1 MPRLISLQHLLGALL
16 MLGTAGA
23 APAQPAAPF
32 APPSA
37 PPSAPAAYAL
47 DRTEVH
53 RLHSRL
59 LQRDYELYIG
69 LPPESA
75 AGARLPLLF
84 VTDAPVAFPVLHAMS
99 RRLSHEGP
107 QFRQMVLVGL
117 SYALGDSPTVS
128 RNRDYTPSQRASAA
142 EDSSLR
148 YGQAEAYVRF
158 IREEV
163 LPYLAAHVP
172 QADVSRRYFAG
183 HSYGSLFGA
192 HVLLHHPELFQR
204 YILSSPSLWYDQ
216 ERVLREAEQL
226 AARRQPLQAQ
236 VLLLAGAK
244 EQAAPGRRPRPG
256 READGDIVGNVRR
269 FERLLRQMPGV
280 QVQAQIIPEEDHL
293 SVFPSAMVRGL
304 RWALPR
310 R

>member
-1 MPRLISLQHLLGALL
+1 MPRLILHVLLLCCLLPLSWPGGAQ
-16 MLGTAGA
+16 ADP
-23 APAQPAAPF
+23 AP
-32 APPSA
+32 
-37 PPSAPAAYAL
+37 YVL

-69 LPPESA
+69 LPPESE

-84 VTDAPVAFPVLHAMS
+84 VTDAPVAFPVIRAMS
-99 RRLSHEGP
+99 RRLGREGP
-107 QFRQMVLVGL
+107 QSQQMVLVGL

-128 RNRDYTPSQRASAA
+128 RNRDYTPSRRASSA
-142 EDSSLR
+142 EDSSST

-172 QADVSRRYFAG
+172 QADLARRYFAG
-183 HSYGSLFGA
+183 HSYGGLLGA
-192 HVLLHHPELFQR
+192 HVLLHHTDLFQR

-216 ERVLREAEQL
+216 ERLLREAEQL
-226 AARRQPLQAQ
+226 AAKRQPLKAQ

-244 EQAAPGRRPRPG
+244 EQEAPGRRPRPG
-256 READGDIVGNVRR
+256 READGDIVGNTRR
-269 FERLLRQMPGV
+269 FEQALRQLPGL
-280 QVQAQIIPEEDHL
+280 QVQRQIIPDEDHL
-293 SVFPSAMVRGL
+293 SAFPSAMVRGL

>member
-1 MPRLISLQHLLGALL
+1 MSPLFRLFLMVCCLLPLSWPPEVGAQA
-16 MLGTAGA
+16 T
-23 APAQPAAPF
+23 
-32 APPSA
+32 
-37 PPSAPAAYAL
+37 PAAYAL

-69 LPPESA
+69 LPPESE

-84 VTDAPVAFPVLHAMS
+84 VTDAPVAFPVIRAMS
-99 RRLSHEGP
+99 RRLGHEGP
-107 QFRQMVLVGL
+107 QSQQMVLVGL
-117 SYALGDSPTVS
+117 SYALGDSATVS
-128 RNRDYTPSQRASAA
+128 RNRDYTPSQRASKA
-142 EDSSLR
+142 EDSSTR
-148 YGQAEAYVRF
+148 YGEAEAYVRF

-163 LPYLAAHVP
+163 LPYLAIHVP
-172 QADVSRRYFAG
+172 QADPSRRYFAG
-183 HSYGSLFGA
+183 HSYGGLFGA
-192 HVLLHHPELFQR
+192 HVLLHHTDLFQR

-216 ERVLREAEQL
+216 ERVLREATQL
-226 AARRQPLQAQ
+226 AAKRQPLKAQ

-269 FERLLRQMPGV
+269 FERLLAQLPGV
-280 QVQAQIIPEEDHL
+280 QVQSQIIPDEDHL
-293 SVFPSAMVRGL
+293 SAFPSAMVRGL

>member
-1 MPRLISLQHLLGALL
+1 MSRLIRLFCLACLLLPL
-16 MLGTAGA
+16 SW
-23 APAQPAAPF
+23 PAEA
-32 APPSA
+32 S
-37 PPSAPAAYAL
+37 PAAYAL

-69 LPPESA
+69 LPPESK

-84 VTDAPVAFPVLHAMS
+84 VTDAPVAFPVVRAMS
-99 RRLSHEGP
+99 RRLGHEGP
-107 QFRQMVLVGL
+107 QSQQMVLVGL

-128 RNRDYTPSQRASAA
+128 RNRDYTPSQRASSA
-142 EDSSLR
+142 EDSSAR
-148 YGQAEAYVRF
+148 YGEAEAYVRF
-158 IREEV
+158 LREEV

-172 QADVSRRYFAG
+172 QADLSRRYFAG

-192 HVLLHHPELFQR
+192 HVLLHHTDLFQR

-216 ERVLREAEQL
+216 ERVLREAAQL
-226 AARRQPLQAQ
+226 AARRQPLKAQ

-244 EQAAPGRRPRPG
+244 EQAAPGR
-256 READGDIVGNVRR
+256 EADGDIVGHVHR
-269 FERLLRQMPGV
+269 FERLLRQLPGV
-280 QVQAQIIPEEDHL
+280 QVQSQIIPDEDHL

>member
-1 MPRLISLQHLLGALL
+1 MPRLLSFLFGLRLLCLLQLGWPGLASAE
-16 MLGTAGA
+16 T
-23 APAQPAAPF
+23 
-32 APPSA
+32 PP
-37 PPSAPAAYAL
+37 YAL

-69 LPPESA
+69 LPPE
-75 AGARLPLLF
+75 GPTTARHPLLF
-84 VTDAPVAFPVLHAMS
+84 VTDAPVAFPVIRAMS
-99 RRLSHEGP
+99 RRLGHEGP
-107 QFRQMVLVGL
+107 QSQQMVLVGL
-117 SYALGDSPTVS
+117 SYALGDSATVS
-128 RNRDYTPSQRASAA
+128 RNRDYTPSQRAFVAD
-142 EDSSLR
+142 DSSER

-163 LPYLAAHVP
+163 LPYLATHVP
-172 QADVSRRYFAG
+172 QADLSRRYFAG
-183 HSYGSLFGA
+183 HSYGGLFGA
-192 HVLLHHPELFQR
+192 HVLLHHTDLFQR

-216 ERVLREAEQL
+216 DRVLREAEQL
-226 AARRQPLQAQ
+226 AAKRQPLQAQ

-244 EQAAPGRRPRPG
+244 EQEAPGRRARPG

-269 FERLLRQMPGV
+269 FERLLKQLPGV
-280 QVQAQIIPEEDHL
+280 QVQAQIIPDEDHL
-293 SVFPSAMVRGL
+293 SAFPSAMVRGL